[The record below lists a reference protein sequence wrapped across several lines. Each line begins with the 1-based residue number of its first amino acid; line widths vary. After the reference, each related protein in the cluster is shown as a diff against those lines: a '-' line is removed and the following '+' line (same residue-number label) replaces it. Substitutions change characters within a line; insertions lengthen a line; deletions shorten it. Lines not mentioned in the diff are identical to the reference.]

1 MQTGNYVKSFRRQ
14 PHLDSRGIL
23 IRVDYMKDIVSD
35 PNRIK
40 IAENDGVG
48 RGRISAVTDAKH
60 PAKSLPDDSSLQNV
74 SSKRYHT
81 RGLSLANTSRSFF
94 KPPESSEDRP
104 VRIEV
109 SKNGPKTGKGRGK
122 ASSGMCILHS
132 DFTFKL

>member
-1 MQTGNYVKSFRRQ
+1 MQTGNFVKSFRRQ

-23 IRVDYMKDIVSD
+23 IRVDYTKDIVSD

-74 SSKRYHT
+74 SSKRYNT
-81 RGLSLANTSRSFF
+81 RGQSLVNTSRNVF
-94 KPPESSEDRP
+94 KTPESFDDRP
-104 VRIEV
+104 VRTQSV
-109 SKNGPKTGKGRGK
+109 
-122 ASSGMCILHS
+122 
-132 DFTFKL
+132 